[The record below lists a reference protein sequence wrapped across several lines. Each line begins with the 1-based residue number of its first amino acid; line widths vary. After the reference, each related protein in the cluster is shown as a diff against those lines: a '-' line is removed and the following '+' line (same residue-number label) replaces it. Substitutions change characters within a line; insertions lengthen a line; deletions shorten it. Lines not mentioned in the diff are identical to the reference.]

1 MVGQL
6 LLVVA
11 ISMACLQ
18 EPVESFASESKAVS
32 TVEGHTGATED
43 SITWLISTEISIPM
57 TGSLGITWGW
67 PISERATMSNF
78 LYYFDRD
85 WMILLEK
92 GDWHS
97 NSLYTGLSFSCFP
110 FAKPRQ
116 YQGYFVGGDFGLA
129 ISRQEFKPLGKSD
142 IFFFPFVD
150 IYFMGYALPIWRG
163 LELVCLLGGGWAAVE
178 SQVVI
183 DGHRNTGDY
192 FPLVN
197 VRLLYKK

>member
-1 MVGQL
+1 MLRQL
-6 LLVVA
+6 LVIVA
-11 ISMACLQ
+11 IAIACFQ
-18 EPVESFASESKAVS
+18 QPVEGFASESKAVS
-32 TVEGHTGATED
+32 TVEGHIATAED
-43 SITWLISTEISIPM
+43 SITWLISTEVSIPM

-67 PISERATMSNF
+67 PISERVTMSNF

-92 GDWHS
+92 GEWHS
-97 NSLYTGLSFSCFP
+97 NSVYTGLSLSCFP
-110 FAKPRQ
+110 FAKPHQ
-116 YQGYFVGGDFGLA
+116 YQGYFIGGDFGLA
-129 ISRQEFKPLGKSD
+129 ISRQEFKPLKKSD

-150 IYFMGYALPIWRG
+150 IYFMGYVLPIWGG

-197 VRLLYKK
+197 IRLLYKW